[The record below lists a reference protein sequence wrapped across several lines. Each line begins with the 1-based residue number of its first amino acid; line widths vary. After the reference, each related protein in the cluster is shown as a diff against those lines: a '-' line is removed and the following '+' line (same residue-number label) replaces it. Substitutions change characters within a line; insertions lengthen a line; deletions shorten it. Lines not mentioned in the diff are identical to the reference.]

1 MPVLLGIAFL
11 VVVILLA
18 GGYLF
23 LKRSKTPQTDDRT
36 SKTALAPSLTDEKT
50 GITMML
56 VAAGEFVFGSNA
68 DPGSPNA
75 REVKNLPAYYIDQ
88 TEVSNAQ
95 YKKYCDET
103 GAKPPD
109 SQTFSTHPDFPV
121 ANVSLEDA
129 EKFASWAGKH
139 IPTEEEWEKAAR
151 GKSGAHEFV
160 GQRPVGARRR
170 RSTQRSA
177 AGKLIR

>member
-68 DPGSPNA
+68 NPGSPNA

-109 SQTFSTHPDFPV
+109 SRHSPRTRTSRSQS
-121 ANVSLEDA
+121 
-129 EKFASWAGKH
+129 
-139 IPTEEEWEKAAR
+139 IAR
-151 GKSGAHEFV
+151 GRREICELGWQAYPHRRRMGKG
-160 GQRPVGARRR
+160 GARQK
-170 RSTQRSA
+170 RSDFLFSFGATTRGRA
-177 AGKLIR
+177 APAVHPAKCSR